1 MYKVGVNL
9 WTVYGWSPPET
20 VTPEM
25 LRAIAALGGQAVELV
40 VDEAHNSEE
49 ALLAR
54 RDALRAVLD
63 ESGLD
68 AQSIAS
74 ALFWRYNLAS
84 QDESL
89 RARGLALV
97 ERECRV
103 AQAFGAGA
111 ILIVAGIQEPRT
123 DYNRSYETAVAT
135 VRRAGVQ
142 AEKYGVAVGVEHVPA
157 NFLTTPREYAG
168 FLADVGHPL
177 VQAYVDV
184 GNAWGTYGGYPEN
197 WVNAVRGRIAMAHVK
212 DYSQKGGFDVC
223 GRGDLDW
230 RAALGALREA
240 GYDGALMVETPPGY
254 GHGKPDI
261 AAGIEAA
268 RASVGWLREFVKGEF
283 GAST

>member
-25 LRAIAALGGQAVELV
+25 LRTIGALGGQAVELV
-40 VDEAHNSEE
+40 VDEAQNTEE

-54 RDALRAVLD
+54 KDVLLAALQ
-63 ESGLD
+63 ESGMD
-68 AQSIAS
+68 VPSIAS

-84 QDESL
+84 QDASL
-89 RARGLALV
+89 RAKGLALV
-97 ERECRV
+97 EQECRV

-111 ILIVAGIQEPRT
+111 ILIVAGIQEPHT
-123 DYNRSYETAVAT
+123 DYDRSYETAVAT
-135 VRRAGVQ
+135 VRQAAAS
-142 AEKYGVAVGVEHVPA
+142 AEKYGVAIGVEHVPA
-157 NFLTTPREYAG
+157 NFLTTPREYAR
-168 FLADVGHPL
+168 FLSDVGHPL

-212 DYSQKGGFDVC
+212 DYSAQGGFDVC
-223 GRGDLDW
+223 GRGNLDW
-230 RAALGALREA
+230 HAALGALRGA
-240 GYDGALMVETPPGY
+240 GYRGALMVETPPGY
-254 GHGKPDI
+254 GRGEPDI

-268 RASVGWLREFVKGEF
+268 RASVGWLRDFVKTEP
-283 GAST
+283 A